1 MTILWQG
8 EHAKAPIPEV
18 LVLSFAGEMVGY
30 SVCSLSPEHLLQ
42 EMDGEGV
49 SCVDCRYVDCVLV

>member
-1 MTILWQG
+1 MPISCLMTILWQG

-30 SVCSLSPEHLLQ
+30 TVCSLSPEHLLQ
-42 EMDGEGV
+42 EMDV
-49 SCVDCRYVDCVLV
+49 MM